1 MVENGTACVLRCTFK
16 SNEVVS
22 SHITVTWNFQSSQPD
37 NQFSKAPYAV
47 RRERGGGRRERDL
60 SPGQKMQN

>member
-47 RRERGGGRRERDL
+47 RRERGGKGPVTRSKNAEL
-60 SPGQKMQN
+60 GK